1 MADNTNA
8 NLDKIGVI
16 MTQLR
21 NLAEIEDRTKAMW
34 SAVTENCQSISQMV
48 RELQAMHDDLLQVI
62 GADGKFDVYAAIAD
76 RCVSEYIAK
85 NGNEGNPRLECTKA
99 FRNITCC
106 NLRRSIDEIDAAIAR
121 HNAAK

>member
-34 SAVTENCQSISQMV
+34 SAVTENYQSISQMV